1 MVAFNSRGSGAEN
14 QPVTFFSQE
23 LLPTDSPQNVM
34 FDRSGEYINISW
46 DALSLSEAR
55 GFPVYT
61 VMLTPSTSN
70 DGQQITDGI
79 IVVNTNESSIVVGGL
94 DVNIGYT
101 LTVAVGTTAGQIM
114 SDGGT
119 HIIANCPLMPRFIV
133 HRPMNSIFCQYYVYR
148 ELQKFKGK
156 SQFTISYL
164 FTALYNKHFHFA
176 FLT

>member
-1 MVAFNSRGSGAEN
+1 MVVVAYNSKGSGAEN

-23 LLPTDSPQNVM
+23 LLPTYSPQNVM

-79 IVVNTNESSIVVGGL
+79 IVINTNESSIVVGGL
-94 DVNIGYT
+94 DVNIEYT

-114 SDGGT
+114 SDEGT
-119 HIIANCPLMPRFIV
+119 YIIANCPLIPRFIV
-133 HRPMNSIFCQYYVYR
+133 HRPINSIFCQYYVYR
-148 ELQKFKGK
+148 ELQKLKEK
-156 SQFTISYL
+156 PI
-164 FTALYNKHFHFA
+164 YNFIFVYSIIQ
-176 FLT
+176 